1 MVTEGYDG
9 TTGYVSVLEVDHG
22 RLHNRLVPVEYGVEV
37 SQVRLVPLPS
47 GKVVLVTGDAVSFFD
62 LEG

>member
-1 MVTEGYDG
+1 MVSEGYDG
-9 TTGYVSVLEVDHG
+9 TTGYVSVLEVEDSG
-22 RLHNRLVPVEYGVEV
+22 LRNRMVPVEYGSEV
-37 SQVRLVPLPS
+37 SQVRLVPLPT